1 VGLIPSKRSTKI
13 RHGRTLSFPC
23 RTEFHRP
30 DSGQRGPHFYG
41 EAERKSSEAVFS
53 LRSQDLFFFSLMK
66 EKEGSIGSTSL
77 QQLRNE
83 VAAPQLQETSVS
95 SPPSCKFLHE
105 VHVASIQATFDEPT
119 TRTAKC
125 HFKICRP
132 RERRVRHGR
141 GTNGENGNG
150 RRQRP
155 FPSFLC

>member
-1 VGLIPSKRSTKI
+1 MGVHFPFPVEQSSTGPIPASAGRISTAKQN
-13 RHGRTLSFPC
+13 
-23 RTEFHRP
+23 ENQARP
-30 DSGQRGPHFYG
+30 
-41 EAERKSSEAVFS
+41 FS
-53 LRSQDLFFFSLMK
+53 VCVPRIFFFFSLMK